1 MIPAPA
7 ALYSGRLISPQGRD
21 TVIIASDLE
30 GTLTTG
36 ATWVGVGEYLKVHGH
51 AARYRLFFAAHLPGA
66 LLARPH
72 LINQQRYKERWLV
85 DLAQLLRGFTPAELD
100 HMAEWV
106 VEHEMWPG
114 RRTDVLAELEGHMA
128 AGRRVIL
135 ASGTYQPVIEAF
147 ARRIGVTE
155 CLGTPF
161 TLREGRATG
170 HLAGPM
176 NTGERKIAALRA
188 YLNGAVLDMAYGDTA
203 ADIPMLAAAASA
215 VAVYPDGPLR
225 DRARREGWRILDG
238 AAGSHSG

>member
-1 MIPAPA
+1 M
-7 ALYSGRLISPQGRD
+7 
-21 TVIIASDLE
+21 IIASDLE

-36 ATWVGVGEYLKVHGH
+36 ATWVGVGEYLKAHGH

-66 LLARPH
+66 VLARSH
-72 LINQQRYKERWLV
+72 IINQQWYKERWLV
-85 DLAQLLRGFTPAELD
+85 DLAWLLRGFTPGGLD

-106 VEHEMWPG
+106 VEHEMWP
-114 RRTDVLAELEGHMA
+114 RRRVDVLAELEGHMA

-161 TLREGRATG
+161 ALRDGRTTG
-170 HLAGPM
+170 RLAGPM
-176 NTGERKIAALRA
+176 NTGERKIAALRS

-203 ADIPMLAAAASA
+203 TDIPMLAAAAVG
-215 VAVYPDGPLR
+215 VAVYPDAALR
-225 DRARREGWRILDG
+225 DRAGREGWRILDG
-238 AAGSHSG
+238 AASGPSS